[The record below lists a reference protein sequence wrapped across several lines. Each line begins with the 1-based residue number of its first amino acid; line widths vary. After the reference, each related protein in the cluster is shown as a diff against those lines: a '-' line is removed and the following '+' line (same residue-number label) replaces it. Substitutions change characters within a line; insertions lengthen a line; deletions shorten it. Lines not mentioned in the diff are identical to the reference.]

1 MNCVAKGSSKY
12 PLLGIDKSKGSQWVL
27 SDGTVVYENVRS
39 PIIQL
44 LGRAG
49 KIISDNCS
57 IFSIMPHSDQ
67 SFESSD

>member
-1 MNCVAKGSSKY
+1 MRVLHNTLVN
-12 PLLGIDKSKGSQWVL
+12 ITNEHMGSQSVL
-27 SDGTVVYENVRS
+27 FEGTVVYENVRS